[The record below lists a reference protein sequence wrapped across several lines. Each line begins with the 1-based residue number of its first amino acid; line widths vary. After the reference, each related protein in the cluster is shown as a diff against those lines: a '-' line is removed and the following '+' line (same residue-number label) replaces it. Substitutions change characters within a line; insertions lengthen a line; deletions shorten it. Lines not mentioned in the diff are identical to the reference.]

1 MEGYGHA
8 VLPSHPGHHTLTLDT
23 WRPVGSS
30 PAAEMKRWIHSG
42 TFDGDGINIFSR
54 FFIGGTPE
62 LEDIRYV
69 GSGAGQGGGGAGGV
83 VSKLGFQTRAAGSVV
98 VRLEAVHQA
107 KVGPLLR
114 NFLPV

>member
-1 MEGYGHA
+1 MAMEYN
-8 VLPSHPGHHTLTLDT
+8 T
-23 WRPVGSS
+23 
-30 PAAEMKRWIHSG
+30 
-42 TFDGDGINIFSR
+42 FSR

-114 NFLPV
+114 NFLPM